1 MGNNFWDVNKILTK
15 EECTKKISIEIN
27 KTMTFCIY
35 LTLSIYDLKTKS
47 ICMYFSYK
55 NNDMWTYGDI
65 VYNNNIQRLLRRARE
80 DFNNWEQLPSTIK
93 YREDEIHKI
102 LNKMNEQDKEKLY
115 NQFEDKAITK
125 NLDYLTRMIEE
136 EVKREIGI

>member
-65 VYNNNIQRLLRRARE
+65 VYDNNIQRLLRRARE
-80 DFNNWEQLPSTIK
+80 DFNNWEKLPSTIK

-136 EVKREIGI
+136 EVKKEIGI

>member
-1 MGNNFWDVNKILTK
+1 
-15 EECTKKISIEIN
+15 
-27 KTMTFCIY
+27 
-35 LTLSIYDLKTKS
+35 
-47 ICMYFSYK
+47 MYFSYK
-55 NNDMWTYGDI
+55 NNDMWAYGDI
-65 VYNNNIQRLLRRARE
+65 VYDNNIQRLLRRARE
-80 DFNNWEQLPSTIK
+80 DFNNWEKLPSTIK

-136 EVKREIGI
+136 EVKKEIGI

>member
-15 EECTKKISIEIN
+15 EECTKKMSIEIN
-27 KTMTFCIY
+27 KTMTFCIC

-55 NNDMWTYGDI
+55 NNDMWAYGDI
-65 VYNNNIQRLLRRARE
+65 VYDNNIQRLLRRARE
-80 DFNNWEQLPSTIK
+80 DFNNWEQLPSAIK
-93 YREDEIHKI
+93 YMEDEIHKI

-136 EVKREIGI
+136 EVKKEIGI

>member
-65 VYNNNIQRLLRRARE
+65 VYDNNIQRLLRRARE

-136 EVKREIGI
+136 EVKKEIGI